1 MVKVLVVEDEFYA
14 RKSILKIL
22 RECGLDVEVCGEA
35 SNGVEAVGI
44 LEEKKEMDLVI
55 TDIKMDEMDGLELA
69 KYVRTHFE
77 TTDILILTAFEN
89 FEFAR
94 QAIQYQVSDYLVKPI
109 TKENLIPAV
118 ARVLEKRGKQQ
129 KEQEERKRKLSREIE
144 KMYFPVKSL
153 LTRHELLEEFFS
165 YEMTHPEMKY
175 RMAVMQFEQALNDEL
190 AVELRD
196 TIRERY
202 GTVIRDVFFS
212 RMNREFL
219 LLVEQDQKTE
229 DWMKEPKRV
238 MRAMQ
243 NYMQSCKKFSVSIG
257 VSRIYQG
264 EEKLYLSYSEA
275 VYALNQRLISGWG
288 PLFYFDEMTEAEVH
302 MDAEEEKLKMAL
314 QKGDEKEGKEQI
326 HQMLHSLAEKE
337 ESAQKLY
344 LTVVEILKILRNYYT
359 EMCRKKEGENLGE
372 MKIIFTRRADLYRFK
387 HLEELEQYLFE
398 ITERLCR
405 REEASQTRNT
415 IVGEILEYIDQ
426 NYYQNISLKELAENK
441 YFVNY
446 SYLSRIFGQE
456 TGMTFSRYLISLR
469 LKKAAEFLENE
480 DMKINSIAF
489 EVGYND
495 VSHFIQ
501 SFKKAYGMTPEEFRS
516 VKKMGG

>member
-1 MVKVLVVEDEFYA
+1 
-14 RKSILKIL
+14 
-22 RECGLDVEVCGEA
+22 
-35 SNGVEAVGI
+35 
-44 LEEKKEMDLVI
+44 
-55 TDIKMDEMDGLELA
+55 
-69 KYVRTHFE
+69 
-77 TTDILILTAFEN
+77 
-89 FEFAR
+89 
-94 QAIQYQVSDYLVKPI
+94 
-109 TKENLIPAV
+109 
-118 ARVLEKRGKQQ
+118 
-129 KEQEERKRKLSREIE
+129 
-144 KMYFPVKSL
+144 
-153 LTRHELLEEFFS
+153 
-165 YEMTHPEMKY
+165 
-175 RMAVMQFEQALNDEL
+175 
-190 AVELRD
+190 
-196 TIRERY
+196 
-202 GTVIRDVFFS
+202 
-212 RMNREFL
+212 
-219 LLVEQDQKTE
+219 
-229 DWMKEPKRV
+229 
-238 MRAMQ
+238 
-243 NYMQSCKKFSVSIG
+243 
-257 VSRIYQG
+257 
-264 EEKLYLSYSEA
+264 
-275 VYALNQRLISGWG
+275 
-288 PLFYFDEMTEAEVH
+288 
-302 MDAEEEKLKMAL
+302 
-314 QKGDEKEGKEQI
+314 
-326 HQMLHSLAEKE
+326 MLHSLAEKE